1 MKYSPFNFI
10 IMYSIFINGK
20 LRENLTK
27 EQIEKIKEQNI
38 YNIIYNHAK
47 RIKKLEN
54 DSKEKK
60 KS

>member
-1 MKYSPFNFI
+1 
-10 IMYSIFINGK
+10 MYSIFINGK